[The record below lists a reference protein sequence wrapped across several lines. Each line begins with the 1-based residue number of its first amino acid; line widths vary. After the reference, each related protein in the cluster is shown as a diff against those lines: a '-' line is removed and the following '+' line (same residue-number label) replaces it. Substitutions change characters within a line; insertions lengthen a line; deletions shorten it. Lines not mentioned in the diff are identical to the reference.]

1 VCAIFSGFALPRS
14 ECRNEHTSAV
24 KDRTKG
30 SGFWFCCDTV
40 EDLHGECRLGL
51 AGEANLKTVLKAIVI
66 LMVLGALSMLAST
79 RLDGPRGLLA
89 GGPFQ
94 SGADAISPADWSFL
108 EGQDTL
114 EFQTEAP
121 ERSRTV
127 WLVVHDNR
135 LFLVSGYMN
144 TFVGKLWKKWPFHI
158 EANPNVLIRDKG
170 KIFKQ
175 RLARLREGAI
185 PVAVM
190 QKFSDKYGLAAETP
204 SDKAVLAMLAAGD
217 TWLFE
222 VVARKGSIDHR

>member
-1 VCAIFSGFALPRS
+1 MS
-14 ECRNEHTSAV
+14 
-24 KDRTKG
+24 
-30 SGFWFCCDTV
+30 
-40 EDLHGECRLGL
+40 L
-51 AGEANLKTVLKAIVI
+51 AGEANVKTVLKVIVI

-94 SGADAISPADWSFL
+94 SGAEAMSPADWSFL

-158 EANPNVLIRDKG
+158 EANPNVLIRDQG
-170 KIFKQ
+170 KIFEQ
-175 RLARLREGAI
+175 RLNRLREGATS
-185 PVAVM
+185 VAVM

-222 VVARKGSIDHR
+222 VVAR

>member
-1 VCAIFSGFALPRS
+1 MQAKFGRG
-14 ECRNEHTSAV
+14 T
-24 KDRTKG
+24 
-30 SGFWFCCDTV
+30 
-40 EDLHGECRLGL
+40 
-51 AGEANLKTVLKAIVI
+51 NLKTVLKAIVI
-66 LMVLGALSMLAST
+66 LMVLSALAMLASI

-94 SGADAISPADWSFL
+94 SGAEAISPTDWSFL

-127 WLVVHDNR
+127 WLVVHENR

-158 EANPNVLIRDKG
+158 EANPNVLIRDQG
-170 KIFKQ
+170 KIFRQ
-175 RLARLREGAI
+175 RLNRLREGAVA
-185 PVAVM
+185 VAVM
-190 QKFSDKYGLAAETP
+190 QKFSDKYGLAADTP
-204 SDKAVLAMLAAGD
+204 SDTEVLAMLAEGD

-222 VVARKGSIDHR
+222 VVAP

>member
-1 VCAIFSGFALPRS
+1 M
-14 ECRNEHTSAV
+14 
-24 KDRTKG
+24 
-30 SGFWFCCDTV
+30 
-40 EDLHGECRLGL
+40 
-51 AGEANLKTVLKAIVI
+51 KTVLKVIVI

-144 TFVGKLWKKWPFHI
+144 TFVGKLWKRPIGGTYRFSTRLKRTAGKQSSRAI
-158 EANPNVLIRDKG
+158 ET
-170 KIFKQ
+170 
-175 RLARLREGAI
+175 GAG
-185 PVAVM
+185 
-190 QKFSDKYGLAAETP
+190 Q
-204 SDKAVLAMLAAGD
+204 
-217 TWLFE
+217 
-222 VVARKGSIDHR
+222 HRQCAQYHEDDDN

>member
-1 VCAIFSGFALPRS
+1 MKQRTKRSGFL
-14 ECRNEHTSAV
+14 
-24 KDRTKG
+24 
-30 SGFWFCCDTV
+30 FCCDTV
-40 EDLHGECRLGL
+40 EDLHGECRLSL
-51 AGEANLKTVLKAIVI
+51 AREANVKTLLNVIVI

-94 SGADAISPADWSFL
+94 SGAEAISPADWSFL

-158 EANPNVLIRDKG
+158 EANPNVLIRDQG

-175 RLARLREGAI
+175 RLNRLREGAI

-222 VVARKGSIDHR
+222 VVAR

>member
-1 VCAIFSGFALPRS
+1 M
-14 ECRNEHTSAV
+14 
-24 KDRTKG
+24 
-30 SGFWFCCDTV
+30 
-40 EDLHGECRLGL
+40 
-51 AGEANLKTVLKAIVI
+51 KTVVKVIVI

-94 SGADAISPADWSFL
+94 SGAEAISPAGWSFL
-108 EGQDTL
+108 ESQDTL

-127 WLVVHDNR
+127 WLVVYDNR
-135 LFLVSGYMN
+135 LFLVSGHMN
-144 TFVGKLWKKWPFHI
+144 TFIGKLWKEWPFHI
-158 EANPNVLIRDKG
+158 EANPNVMIRDQG

-175 RLARLREGAI
+175 RLNRLREGAV

-190 QKFSDKYGLAAETP
+190 QKFSDKYGLAADTP
-204 SDKAVLAMLAAGD
+204 SDTEVLAMLAAGD

-222 VVARKGSIDHR
+222 VVAP

>member
-1 VCAIFSGFALPRS
+1 MQ
-14 ECRNEHTSAV
+14 
-24 KDRTKG
+24 TKFG
-30 SGFWFCCDTV
+30 RGT
-40 EDLHGECRLGL
+40 
-51 AGEANLKTVLKAIVI
+51 NLKAVLKAIVI
-66 LMVLGALSMLAST
+66 LMVLSVLSMLAST

-94 SGADAISPADWSFL
+94 SGAEAISPTDWSFL

-127 WLVVHDNR
+127 WLVVHENR
-135 LFLVSGYMN
+135 LFVVSGYMN

-158 EANPNVLIRDKG
+158 EANPNVMIRDQG

-175 RLARLREGAI
+175 RLNRLREGAV

-190 QKFSDKYGLAAETP
+190 QKFSDKYRLAAETP
-204 SDKAVLAMLAAGD
+204 SDTDVLAMLAAGD
-217 TWLFE
+217 AWLFE
-222 VVARKGSIDHR
+222 VVAR

>member
-1 VCAIFSGFALPRS
+1 MQA
-14 ECRNEHTSAV
+14 
-24 KDRTKG
+24 K
-30 SGFWFCCDTV
+30 
-40 EDLHGECRLGL
+40 LGR
-51 AGEANLKTVLKAIVI
+51 GTNLKMVLKAAVI
-66 LMVLGALSMLAST
+66 LMVLSVLSILASS

-94 SGADAISPADWSFL
+94 SGAEAISPTDWSFL

-127 WLVVHDNR
+127 WLVVHENR
-135 LFLVSGYMN
+135 LFVVSGYMN
-144 TFVGKLWKKWPFHI
+144 TFVGKLWKKWPFHV
-158 EANPNVLIRDKG
+158 EANPIVLIRDQG

-175 RLARLREGAI
+175 RLNRLREGAV

-190 QKFSDKYGLAAETP
+190 QKFSDKYGLAADAP
-204 SDKAVLAMLAAGD
+204 SDTEVLAMLAAGD

-222 VVARKGSIDHR
+222 VVAP